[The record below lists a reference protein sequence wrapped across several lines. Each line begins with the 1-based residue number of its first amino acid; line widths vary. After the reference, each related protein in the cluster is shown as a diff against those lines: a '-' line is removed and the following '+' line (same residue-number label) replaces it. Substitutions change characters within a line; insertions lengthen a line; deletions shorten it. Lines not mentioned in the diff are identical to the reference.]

1 MGVSVLTTKTRSVL
15 VIGAAGHQGSAV
27 LRHLSEHGLE
37 AQVLLDDR
45 GEGEAHGLPW
55 QRAET
60 ARLDD
65 AVALDHAFRDAGAL
79 FVVLDDPQSGPDER
93 LRNGL
98 AIADAAAR
106 AGIEHVVYSADTG
119 PDHHRIACDRSRAIE
134 ERLRSL
140 RVPLTVLRP
149 TTVMEEIAWY
159 WLSRYGSKLVLATP
173 FAAQSRLPLIAVDD
187 IAGLAVTALAAPA
200 DFLGRTIAIAGEVS
214 SPAAIAS
221 LLSLEL
227 REPVASSE
235 VQVEGVF
242 IYPEV
247 TTAATTDIAW
257 LRSVYPGLHTLRSWL
272 EEGGGLAL
280 CHRAAAHP
288 AA

>member
-1 MGVSVLTTKTRSVL
+1 MTTKAGSVL

-27 LRHLSEHGLE
+27 LRHLSDRGLE
-37 AQVLLDDR
+37 AEILLDDR
-45 GEGEAHGLPW
+45 GEGKAHGLPW

-60 ARLDD
+60 ASLDD
-65 AVALDHAFRDAGAL
+65 AAALEHAFRSASAL

-93 LRNGL
+93 LLHGR

-106 AGIEHVVYSADTG
+106 AGIEHVVYSAGTG

-134 ERLRSL
+134 EHLRSL
-140 RVPLTVLRP
+140 GVPLTVLRP

-159 WLSRYGSKLVLATP
+159 WLSRYGSTLVLATP
-173 FAAQSRLPLIAVDD
+173 FEAQSRLPLIAVDD
-187 IAGLAVTALAAPA
+187 IAALAVTALAAPS
-200 DFLGRTIAIAGEVS
+200 DFLSRTIAVAGEVS
-214 SPAAIAS
+214 SPAAIAA
-221 LLSLEL
+221 LLSQEL
-227 REPVASSE
+227 GEPVACSE

-242 IYPEV
+242 IYPEAS
-247 TTAATTDIAW
+247 AATSDIAW

-280 CHRAAAHP
+280 CRRAVAHP
-288 AA
+288 SA

>member
-1 MGVSVLTTKTRSVL
+1 MTTKAGSVL

-27 LRHLSEHGLE
+27 RRHLSDRGLN
-37 AQVLLDDR
+37 AQVLLDER
-45 GEGEAHGLPW
+45 GEGEAYGLPW

-60 ARLDD
+60 ASLDD
-65 AVALDHAFRDAGAL
+65 ATALEHAFRSASAL

-93 LRNGL
+93 LRHGR

-106 AGIEHVVYSADTG
+106 AGIEHVVYSAGTG

-134 ERLRSL
+134 EHLRSL
-140 RVPLTVLRP
+140 GLPLTVLRP

-173 FAAQSRLPLIAVDD
+173 FEAQSRLPLIAVDD
-187 IAGLAVTALAAPA
+187 IAALAVIALAAPS
-200 DFLGRTIAIAGEVS
+200 DFLSRTIAVAGEVS
-214 SPAAIAS
+214 SPAAIAA
-221 LLSLEL
+221 LLSQEL
-227 REPVASSE
+227 REPVACSE

-242 IYPEV
+242 IYPEAS
-247 TTAATTDIAW
+247 AATSDIAW

-272 EEGGGLAL
+272 EESGGLAL
-280 CHRAAAHP
+280 CRRAVAHP
-288 AA
+288 SA